1 MSKRKEGFPSGIP
14 FIVLN
19 EAAERFSFYGIKALL
34 TVFLVSQFYN
44 PDNLPAL
51 TQSANALANE
61 KTHFFN
67 TLVYFLPVLGG
78 IVADW
83 YLGKYRTILYLS
95 LVYCVGNAC
104 LAFFHTDINIF
115 FFGLLLVA
123 VGAGGIKPCVSANVG
138 DQFNEENKHLMSK
151 AFSWFYFSINFG
163 SFFSTLLTPLIWRY
177 YGPVWAFG
185 VPGILMFLSTI
196 IFVLGSKKFVKVPP
210 SGFKREN
217 FMAINFFMLKHLWG
231 KLKHQTLY
239 EIAKQ
244 KFSAE
249 AVDGVKA
256 VWRVLAVFAFVPF
269 FWMLND
275 QNSSEWVLQA
285 GKLNLH
291 FMGVDWLS
299 TQIQAANP
307 ILVLLF
313 IPLFNFVLYPMIAKL
328 GFNFNP
334 YRKIG
339 AGFVLS
345 IISFVIIWWLQL
357 QIDVGSS
364 PNVGWQV
371 LAYVIITAAEVLVYQ
386 TGLEYAYSQAPP
398 SMKSTIMAF
407 WLLTIAA
414 GNFLVSGINSN
425 IASGGIFSKLDGAP
439 YYLFYIIFMAVVT
452 LVYII
457 ISRTFR
463 DNDGYQVV

>member
-1 MSKRKEGFPSGIP
+1 MASNKTGFPAGIP

-19 EAAERFSFYGIKALL
+19 EAAERFSFYGIKAIL
-34 TVFLVSQFYN
+34 TVFLVTQFYN
-44 PDNLPAL
+44 PGGLSELD
-51 TQSANALANE
+51 QSANALANE
-61 KTHFFN
+61 KTHLFN

-83 YLGKYRTILYLS
+83 YLGKYKTILYLS
-95 LVYCVGNAC
+95 LVYCIGNAC
-104 LAFFHTDINIF
+104 LAFFYTDISIF
-115 FFGLLLVA
+115 FFGLLLIA
-123 VGAGGIKPCVSANVG
+123 IGAGGIKPCVSANVG
-138 DQFNEENKHLMSK
+138 DQFNDDNKHLMSK
-151 AFSWFYFSINFG
+151 AFSLFYFSINFG
-163 SFFSTLLTPLIWRY
+163 SFFSTLLTPLIWRF
-177 YGPVWAFG
+177 YGPAWAFG

-210 SGFKREN
+210 SGFKKEN
-217 FMAINFFMLKHLWG
+217 FIAINYFMLTHLWH
-231 KLKHQTLY
+231 KKKNASLAD
-239 EIAKQ
+239 IAKM
-244 KFSAE
+244 KYSAE

-285 GKLNLH
+285 GHLDLH

-313 IPLFNFVLYPMIAKL
+313 IPLFNFVIYPAIRKS
-328 GFNFNP
+328 GIDFNP

-339 AGFVLS
+339 TGFVLS
-345 IISFVIIWWLQL
+345 VFSFLIIWWLQL
-357 QIDVGSS
+357 RIDAGDS

-371 LAYVIITAAEVLVYQ
+371 LAYIIITAAEVLVYQ
-386 TGLEYAYSQAPP
+386 TGLEYAYAQAPP

-425 IASGGIFSKLDGAP
+425 IASGGIFAQLEGAH
-439 YYLFYIIFMAVVT
+439 YYLFFIALMCVISVLYIF
-452 LVYII
+452 
-457 ISRTFR
+457 ISRTFKENVR
-463 DNDGYQVV
+463 SQVA